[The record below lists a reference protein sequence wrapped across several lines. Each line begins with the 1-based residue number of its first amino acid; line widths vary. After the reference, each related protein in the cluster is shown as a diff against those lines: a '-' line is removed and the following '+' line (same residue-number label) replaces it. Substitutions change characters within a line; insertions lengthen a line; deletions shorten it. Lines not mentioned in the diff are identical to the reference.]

1 VEKTKAIVLAAGEGM
16 RLRPLTFVRP
26 KPMTPVGPE
35 PTIHYLLSK
44 LSQEGFNEIVMMTGY
59 LRDQIMGYLGDGSN
73 LGVRLTYVAEPDEF
87 RFGTA
92 GSLKLAEHLLHD
104 TFLVAQADTLTEIPL
119 REAVDFHRKSGALAT
134 VVLTRVHDPSDY
146 GVAVLDEN
154 NVITEFQEKP
164 GKEEARSNLVS
175 TGFYIMEPESLDY
188 ITDHSWDFAKDLFP
202 RLLKSHKKLSGFV
215 SDAFW
220 VDIGNLEGYL
230 RGVKWVVDN
239 MTQTHALATGL
250 PSPVI
255 TDRTALIGRRAQI
268 AGPALIER
276 DVTIEDGAKIGQY
289 CVIKRNARV
298 SSGSVVERSV
308 VMERAYVGKDCTI
321 TNSVIGASAVV
332 QRNTTVNGSI
342 VGPGCVIEENVD
354 IFNGSRIWP
363 NIKIGAYEK
372 VAGIVGTPLE
382 KAFYFYTSFGEYT
395 GILASTIDGF
405 LDALEIVPIESV
417 EFHTKRRDYE
427 RWTRD
432 VLLSNEL
439 ADCIGDI
446 RRMAVTG
453 ERLRRDLIRVT
464 EKWADEV
471 VSPRVH
477 AATHDIEV
485 VSPRVHAATHDILP
499 SYA

>member
-1 VEKTKAIVLAAGEGM
+1 
-16 RLRPLTFVRP
+16 
-26 KPMTPVGPE
+26 MTPVGPE

-73 LGVRLTYVAEPDEF
+73 LGMRITYVAEPDEF

-119 REAVDFHRKSGALAT
+119 REAVDLHRKSGALAT
-134 VVLTRVHDPSDY
+134 IVLTRVHDPSDY
-146 GVAVLDEN
+146 GVAVLDEK

-164 GKEEARSNLVS
+164 SKEEARSNLVS

-188 ITDHSWDFAKDLFP
+188 ITDHRWDFAKDLFP
-202 RLLKSHKKLSGFV
+202 RLLKSRKKLSGFV

-230 RGVKWVVDN
+230 RGVKWVVEN
-239 MTQTHALATGL
+239 LTQPQTAVAAEL
-250 PSPVI
+250 PNPVVMA
-255 TDRTALIGRRAQI
+255 DRTALIGRRAQVK
-268 AGPALIER
+268 GPALIER
-276 DVTIEDGAKIGQY
+276 DVTIEDEAKIGQY
-289 CVIKRNARV
+289 CVIKRNARI

-308 VMERAYVGKDCTI
+308 VMERAFVGKDCKI
-321 TNSVIGASAVV
+321 TNSVVGASAVV
-332 QRNTTVNGSI
+332 QRNTTINGSI
-342 VGPGCVIEENVD
+342 VGPGCVIGENVD
-354 IFNGSRIWP
+354 IFNGSRVWP
-363 NIKIGAYEK
+363 NIKIGANEK
-372 VAGIVGTPLE
+372 VAGILGTPLE
-382 KAFYFYTSFGEYT
+382 KAFYFYSSFGEYT
-395 GILASTIDGF
+395 GILATTIDGF

-464 EKWADEV
+464 QKWADEV
-471 VSPRVH
+471 VSPRAH
-477 AATHDIEV
+477 AATHE
-485 VSPRVHAATHDILP
+485 ILP